1 MSFFKHEERQD
12 HRKKM
17 IAKLKGSID
26 ELKPTE
32 LILDV
37 NGVGYQVFIPFTT
50 YEKIQGKS
58 EIDLYIYTLHKED
71 QFKLFGFFS
80 ENEKQLFTIL
90 LSISG
95 IGPSI
100 ALSILAGIDSGSLI
114 EAVHNSNTLL
124 LTKIPGIG
132 KSKAEK
138 LVFELKRKI
147 SKLESFSAPVSKN
160 STIRNDAIEAL
171 VSLGFDESRAAK
183 SVNEILEKFNDI
195 PIETLVKNALKHL
208 SA

>member
-1 MSFFKHEERQD
+1 
-12 HRKKM
+12 M
-17 IAKLKGSID
+17 IAKLKGKID

-32 LILDV
+32 LIIDV

-50 YEKIQGKS
+50 YQKIQTQT
-58 EIDLYIYTLHKED
+58 EAELQIYTLHKED
-71 QFKLFGFFS
+71 QFKLFGFAT
-80 ENEKQLFTIL
+80 ENEKQLFSIL

-95 IGPSI
+95 IGPAI
-100 ALSILAGIDSGSLI
+100 ALSILSGIESSLLV
-114 EAVHNSNTLL
+114 EAVQNDNLL
-124 LTKIPGIG
+124 ILTKIPGIG

-147 SKLESFSAPVSKN
+147 RKLENFSAPVSKN

-171 VSLGFDESRAAK
+171 VSLGFEEGRALK

-195 PIETLVKNALKHL
+195 PIEALIKNALKNL
-208 SA
+208 SV

>member
-1 MSFFKHEERQD
+1 L
-12 HRKKM
+12 
-17 IAKLKGSID
+17 IAKLKGRID

-50 YEKIQGKS
+50 YQKIQTQK
-58 EIDLYIYTLHKED
+58 EAELYVYTLHKED
-71 QFKLFGFFS
+71 QFKLFGFAT
-80 ENEKQLFTIL
+80 ENEKQLFSIL

-100 ALSILAGIDSGSLI
+100 ALSILSGIESSLLV
-114 EAVHNSNTLL
+114 EAVQNDNIFL

-138 LVFELKRKI
+138 LIFELKRKI
-147 SKLESFSAPVSKN
+147 RKLENFSAPVSKN

-171 VSLGFDESRAAK
+171 VSLGFDEGRALK

-195 PIETLVKNALKHL
+195 PIEALIKNALKNL
-208 SA
+208 SV

>member
-1 MSFFKHEERQD
+1 
-12 HRKKM
+12 M
-17 IAKLKGSID
+17 IAKLKGKID

-37 NGVGYQVFIPFTT
+37 KGVGYQVFIPFTT
-50 YEKIQGKS
+50 YEKIQDKNDI
-58 EIDLYIYTLHKED
+58 ELYIYTLHKED

-80 ENEKQLFTIL
+80 ENEKQLFIIL

-100 ALSILAGIDSGSLI
+100 ALSILAGIDSGSLV
-114 EAVHNSNTLL
+114 EAVQNNNTLL

-147 SKLESFSAPVSKN
+147 GKLESFSAPVSKN

-171 VSLGFDESRAAK
+171 ISLGFDESRAVK
-183 SVNEILEKFNDI
+183 SVNEILVKFNDI
-195 PIETLVKNALKHL
+195 PIEALVKNALKSL